1 MAKESSGNP
10 PSNVGRDSYTGQ
22 HPPRTSAPTMENILV
37 QTTRTGASTT
47 SNYPSTTNQAP
58 AQGSSRVTSPSRGS
72 SGSGDSSIPLTTRG
86 PAPWGDGPYT
96 LEVNRG
102 SRSPSVAPLS
112 ENRRRRMPEPAFG
125 QAGTTT
131 RAPSAQ
137 QSASPYASVPSAQQS
152 ASPYASVPSALQ
164 FSNSFPSD
172 YEQPAEEEPPRRGR
186 PPIIRPQSSQPPPS
200 LQSHFE
206 RIERGEGQS
215 SAQHTRKVNR
225 RAQKAARDKKKK
237 SN

>member
-112 ENRRRRMPEPAFG
+112 ENRRRRMPEPAFE

-131 RAPSAQ
+131 RAPNALQSSNSYVSVSSAQ
-137 QSASPYASVPSAQQS
+137 QSASPYASVPD
-152 ASPYASVPSALQ
+152 ALQ

-172 YEQPAEEEPPRRGR
+172 YEQPAEEEFPRRR
-186 PPIIRPQSSQPPPS
+186 RLPINRPQSSQLPSS
-200 LQSHFE
+200 LQFHFE
-206 RIERGEGQS
+206 RIERDEKQS
-215 SAQHTRKVNR
+215 SAQHTREMNR
-225 RAQKAARDKKKK
+225 KTQRTTKNKKKK